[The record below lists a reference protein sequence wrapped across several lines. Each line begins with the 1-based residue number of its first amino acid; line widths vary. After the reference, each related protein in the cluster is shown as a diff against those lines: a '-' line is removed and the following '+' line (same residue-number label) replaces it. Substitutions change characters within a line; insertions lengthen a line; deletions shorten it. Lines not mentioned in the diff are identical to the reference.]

1 MNDFSGTEK
10 YKPMEK
16 IIRKLIETLVIPKYP
31 DIEYI
36 RSITS
41 EFHRG
46 VRQYTVRLEMNK
58 ITGDSDDIVREIE
71 TLFKM
76 ASLNTQSHDGSRDHI
91 RVFREMND

>member
-31 DIEYI
+31 DIKYI
-36 RSITS
+36 RSISS

-76 ASLNTQSHDGSRDHI
+76 ASLNSQSHSGSRDHI